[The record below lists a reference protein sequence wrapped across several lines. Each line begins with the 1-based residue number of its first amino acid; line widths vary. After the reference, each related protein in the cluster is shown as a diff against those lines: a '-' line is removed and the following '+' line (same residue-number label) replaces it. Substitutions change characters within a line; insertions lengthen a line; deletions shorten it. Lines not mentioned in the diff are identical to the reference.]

1 MKTLLETTN
10 RIKELMSLN
19 EQEDTQLFKSFE
31 SGDFSELKSFLS
43 NNSVIL
49 DKLKNL
55 LGTSTIED
63 TSTKLT
69 TSNKTTLL
77 KGMADA
83 KQQKDSFLYNL
94 LDSFLKSSESL
105 S

>member
-1 MKTLLETTN
+1 MRTLLETTE
-10 RIKELMSLN
+10 RIKKLMNLN
-19 EQEDTQLFKSFE
+19 EQEDDQLFKSFE

-43 NNSVIL
+43 NNSSIL
-49 DKLKNL
+49 DKLKSL

-63 TSTKLT
+63 TYTKLT

-83 KQQKDSFLYNL
+83 KEQKDTFLYNL